1 MGPSQQRTTMIRLRL
16 LSSTR
21 SSSPS
26 GPSTGLSSPSSS
38 PRCSSFTS
46 PSSLSSATIA
56 RLTVTVHALV
66 SAFSALLGLLVAW
79 FSSLSTALLAFLVCF
94 LSSLLPFIVPFF
106 FFFLKFSRTEGKKKD
121 ARKMS
126 FFFLLFLLFRGFS
139 LWYYEQGS
147 VRALQFFF
155 LSFLFF
161 PENRHA
167 QIMTFVCWERLGK
180 YCYFCFLKIQTEK
193 YNMKMIFLSTLQII
207 WVSFSDRDGE
217 FPFFIKRKKGW
228 YFLNQLYIISFPV
241 AT

>member
-1 MGPSQQRTTMIRLRL
+1 MIRLRL
-16 LSSTR
+16 RSSTR

-56 RLTVTVHALV
+56 RLIATVHALV

-94 LSSLLPFIVPFF
+94 LSSLLPFLFSFF
-106 FFFLKFSRTEGKKKD
+106 FFWNSLELKGKKKD
-121 ARKMS
+121 VGKMS

-147 VRALQFFF
+147 ARALQIFFF

-167 QIMTFVCWERLGK
+167 QNMTFVCWERLGK

-193 YNMKMIFLSTLQII
+193 YNMKMISLSTQQII

-228 YFLNQLYIISFPV
+228 YFLNQLCIISLPV
-241 AT
+241 PT